1 MAVDTWQM
9 KDPRRLHPD
18 HVVIDSDSVE
28 AIEEAIH
35 LLELNRSPLNQG
47 DGALRVHVLA
57 TLIAQAEALLPDAV
71 ADARDQDH
79 PWADIAAQLGV
90 TVDTAR
96 RRYSRHYRT
105 RSVPLDP
112 D

>member
-1 MAVDTWQM
+1 MAADIWQM
-9 KDPRRLHPD
+9 RDPRRTHPD
-18 HVVIDSDSVE
+18 HVVVDDDSAQ
-28 AIEEAIH
+28 AIEEAVQS
-35 LLELNRSPLNQG
+35 LELSRSPMNQG

-79 PWADIAAQLGV
+79 PWDDIAAQLGI

-96 RRYSRHYRT
+96 RRYSRHHRT
-105 RSVPLDP
+105 RSAPLDP

>member
-1 MAVDTWQM
+1 MAAETWQM
-9 KDPRRLHPD
+9 KDPRRAHPD
-18 HVVIDSDSVE
+18 HVVLDDDSTA
-28 AIEEAIH
+28 AIEEAVRS
-35 LLELNRSPLNQG
+35 LELSRSPMNQG

-57 TLIAQAEALLPDAV
+57 TLIAQAETLLPHAV

-79 PWADIAAQLGV
+79 PWSDIAAQLGI
-90 TVDTAR
+90 TVNTTR
-96 RRYSRHYRT
+96 RRYSRHHQT

>member
-1 MAVDTWQM
+1 MAAETWQM
-9 KDPRRLHPD
+9 KDPRRLHPN
-18 HVVIDSDSVE
+18 HLVVDDDSAE
-28 AIEEAIH
+28 ALQAAVH
-35 LLELNRSPLNQG
+35 LLELSRSPLNQG
-47 DGALRVHVLA
+47 DGALRVHVLVS
-57 TLIAQAEALLPDAV
+57 LIAQAETVLPDAV

-90 TVDTAR
+90 TADTAR
-96 RRYSRHYRT
+96 RHNSRHHRT